1 MPWLPGRLKM
11 SNLVELHDLKRYFK
25 TARGTVH
32 AVDGVSIKIK
42 NSSTMGVVGE
52 SGCGKST
59 LGRVLIQMI
68 PPTDGKVFFDGKD
81 VSNLKGSALRQYHSR
96 AQFIFQDPYSSLNPR
111 YTVEQ
116 TISEPLVNEKKYSK
130 QELEKRTTELMDMV
144 GVAQRLR
151 LSYPHEMDGGRRQ
164 RVVIA
169 RALALDPEFVV
180 CDEPV
185 SALDVSIQAQV
196 LNLLQDLQKEKKL
209 TYMFIT
215 HDMSVVRHISDN
227 ISVMYLGQLVETC
240 AARELFRKNF
250 HPYTKALLSAIPS
263 TNIHVKMNRIILKGE
278 ITSPINPPPGC
289 RFAARC
295 EYVKPEC
302 LKPQVLE
309 EVTPDHFV
317 SCCRVREV
325 NPELNVNKS

>member
-1 MPWLPGRLKM
+1 M
-11 SNLVELHDLKRYFK
+11 SALVEINDLKKYFK
-25 TARGTVH
+25 SPKGMVH
-32 AVDGVSIKIK
+32 AVDGVTMKIEK
-42 NSSTMGVVGE
+42 GSTMGVVGE

-59 LGRVLIQMI
+59 LGRVLIQMLA
-68 PPTDGKVFFDGKD
+68 PTGGELIFDGKN
-81 VSNLKGSALRQYHSR
+81 VTNLKGRDLRDYHSR
-96 AQFIFQDPYSSLNPR
+96 AQFIFQDPYSSLDPR

-116 TISEPLVNEKKYSK
+116 AIAEPLINARCYSSAEIEKK
-130 QELEKRTTELMDMV
+130 TTELMDMV

-151 LSYPHEMDGGRRQ
+151 QSYPHEMDGGRRQ

-169 RALALDPEFVV
+169 RALALDPEFIV

-196 LNLLQDLQKEKKL
+196 LNLLMDLQKERNL

-227 ISVMYLGQLVETC
+227 ISVMYLGQLVETS
-240 AARELFRKNF
+240 ASKELFTHSY

-263 TNIHVKMNRIILKGE
+263 VDIHHKMNRIVLKGE

-295 EYVKPEC
+295 PYATDQCRE
-302 LKPQVLE
+302 PQKLE
-309 EVTPDHFV
+309 EVAPNHFV
-317 SCCRVREV
+317 CCCRVREV
-325 NPELNVNKS
+325 NPELG

>member
-1 MPWLPGRLKM
+1 MD
-11 SNLVELHDLKRYFK
+11 NLVEIQDLKKYFK
-25 TARGTVH
+25 SPKGMVH
-32 AVDGVSIKIK
+32 AVDGVTMSIARG
-42 NSSTMGVVGE
+42 STMGVVGE

-59 LGRVLIQMI
+59 LGRVLIQMLA
-68 PPTDGKVFFDGKD
+68 PTGGKLVFDGKD
-81 VSNLKGSALRQYHSR
+81 VTSLKGQALRDYHSR
-96 AQFIFQDPYSSLNPR
+96 AQFIFQDPYSSLDPR

-116 TISEPLVNEKKYSK
+116 AIAEPLINARKFSRREIEQK
-130 QELEKRTTELMDMV
+130 TTELMDMV

-151 LSYPHEMDGGRRQ
+151 MSYPHEMDGGRRQ

-196 LNLLQDLQKEKKL
+196 LNFLEDLQKERNL

-227 ISVMYLGQLVETC
+227 ISVMYLGQLVETSSSK
-240 AARELFRKNF
+240 ELFSRSY

-263 TNIHVKMNRIILKGE
+263 TDIHHKMNRIVLKGE

-295 EYVKPEC
+295 PYAKEAC
-302 LKPQVLE
+302 RQPQKLE
-309 EVTPDHFV
+309 EVAPNHFV
-317 SCCRVREV
+317 CCCRVREV
-325 NPELNVNKS
+325 NPELA